1 MLPVLIL
8 ILHNN
13 CIIKEENLMKQ
24 GNLDRWINLEKC
36 TNLLFFSELVNE
48 LLFDYSIPSN
58 RVGTLNTHYLCL
70 DAINTIN
77 TIESSGVPEGTLKPI
92 VEELYSSLLKDPVY
106 EGESDN
112 PLIYFVKCQKDKYR
126 KTSNTAELNYEEQK
140 KTIQALYTRF
150 FCEQKYYEK
159 LKTYICQ
166 IVKDNKESEQRK
178 LFRLTKAILTELIN
192 IGYDSRYIFSV
203 MRKLFWESEED
214 VKSPEDIEKFFS
226 YFTLEKKDYRVV
238 LKVNK
243 TKMDKIVEN
252 IDGLS
257 FENLEPKSEDI
268 IEKRFLKNKKND
280 GHLVL
285 KVTDLDPY
293 IAKKHAIKMINTNSS
308 FYRMM
313 DHDYRYDVSNAQC
326 GVYEGDSFIFIPTE
340 KGAVEHS
347 KKPSKVQIKNYLD
360 VSDDAIEKL
369 ATNRSIEDALSIISA
384 VQFHSHALDS
394 KSQEN
399 QLLDFWAIFE
409 SVLDI
414 SNKHTSDRI
423 NQVCI
428 HLIPILKRK
437 YVYSL
442 ILQLSE
448 DIKNFD
454 EEYYNM
460 IMRGCDSEIDK
471 TARLFKII
479 SLPNLIEERNE
490 LCDKCKK
497 FPLLKER
504 IEYYTETFCTLKSTY
519 EFVEKHAQRVKWQ
532 IMRIYR
538 NRNLIIHNGHS
549 MPYLTLLIEN
559 LHSYVDDFLEYT
571 VQNMA
576 KGHTINSMC
585 QNLFAK
591 ECEWLADFSN
601 KKNNYDEEKVQRILE
616 F

>member
-1 MLPVLIL
+1 
-8 ILHNN
+8 
-13 CIIKEENLMKQ
+13 MKQ
-24 GNLDRWINLEKC
+24 GNLDKWTNLEACK
-36 TNLLFFSELVNE
+36 NLLLFSELVNE

-70 DAINTIN
+70 DAMNTIT
-77 TIESSGVPEGTLKPI
+77 TIEHNGVPEGTLKPI
-92 VEELYSSLLKDPVY
+92 VEELYGALLKDPVY
-106 EGESDN
+106 EGEKDN
-112 PLIYFVKCQKDKYR
+112 PLNYFVKYQNDKYR
-126 KTSNTAELNYEEQK
+126 KTNNPTELSYEEQK
-140 KTIQALYTRF
+140 KTIKALDTRF
-150 FCEQKYYEK
+150 FGETEYYEK
-159 LKTYICQ
+159 LRTCICQ

-178 LFRLTKAILTELIN
+178 LFRLTKAVLTELIN
-192 IGYDSRYIFSV
+192 IGYDSRYIYSV
-203 MRKLFWESEED
+203 MRTLFWEPEEN
-214 VKSPEDIEKFFS
+214 VQSPEDIEKFFS
-226 YFTLEKKDYRVV
+226 HFSLERIDYSVV

-243 TKMDKIVEN
+243 TQMAKIVEN
-252 IDGLS
+252 IEDLS
-257 FENLEPKSEDI
+257 FEELKTKSGDI
-268 IEKRFLKNKKND
+268 LEKRFLKKEKNE
-280 GHLVL
+280 GHLVMEV
-285 KVTDLDPY
+285 KGLDPY
-293 IAKKHAIKMINTNSS
+293 IAAKHAIRIINTNLS

-313 DHDYRYDVSNAQC
+313 DHDYRYEVSNVQC
-326 GVYEGDSFIFIPTE
+326 GVYKEDSFVFIPTA
-340 KGAVEHS
+340 KSAVEHS
-347 KKPSKVQIKNYLD
+347 KKPSKAQIRNYLN
-360 VSDDAIEKL
+360 VSDQAIERL

-454 EEYYNM
+454 EEYYAQLTQ
-460 IMRGCDSEIDK
+460 GCTSVMDK
-471 TARLFKII
+471 VAKIFRII
-479 SLPNLIEERNE
+479 SLPDQEENRNE
-490 LCDKCKK
+490 LCDKCKG

-504 IEYYTETFCTLKSTY
+504 IEYYAETFLTLKSTY
-519 EFVEKHAQRVKWQ
+519 EFVEKHAERVKWQ

-538 NRNLIIHNGHS
+538 NRNLIIHNGDS

-576 KGHTINSMC
+576 NGHTINSMC

-591 ECEWLADFSN
+591 ECEWLADFAN
-601 KKNNYDEEKVQRILE
+601 KKENYDEEKVQRILQ